1 MKGIFSAI
9 KDFFS
14 LVVSLFEFIFKGL
27 ILLFNLLVQGMR
39 ILINCIDVLPTPLI
53 VGGIA
58 LIVIC
63 VLYKILG
70 RESNG

>member
-1 MKGIFSAI
+1 MKGIFSAV

>member
-14 LVVSLFEFIFKGL
+14 LVISLFEFIFKGL
-27 ILLFNLLVQGMR
+27 ILLFNLLVQGLR
-39 ILINCIDVLPTPLI
+39 ILLNCIGILPTPLL
-53 VGGIA
+53 VAGIA
-58 LIVIC
+58 LVVVC